1 VEDRIVTDK
10 LRWGILGTGRIAG
23 VFAKALAASATGELV
38 AVGSRTQESADRFG
52 NEHNVPKCYGTY
64 EALLADP
71 DVQAVY
77 LAMLHPWHAEWAVK
91 ATDAGKHI
99 LCEKPLTINY
109 AEALAVVE
117 AARRNDVF
125 LMEAFMYRCS
135 PQTQKLAEL
144 LKAKTIGDVRS
155 IQATFSFQSQFDP
168 EARHIKNAKG
178 GGGIMDLGCYCMS
191 MARLIAGAAVGQ
203 DFAEPVEIK
212 AVGHI
217 GEISKSD
224 EWTVAAVKFPG
235 DIVAQLACAVMANQ
249 GDNAVRIFGTEGS
262 IFVPTPW
269 FPARNGGASSIF
281 VQRNGEEK
289 PEEIV
294 VSADRELYAIEADIV
309 AANIA
314 NRQAPSPAMSWDDTL
329 GNMRALDKWRQQIG
343 MVFESEQLE
352 ALTLPVDQKP
362 LAVRPE
368 AKMPYASL
376 DGVSKPVSRLFAG
389 AMWAENINHAC
400 VLYDAFVE
408 YGGTAF
414 DTAYVY
420 GGGNADRL
428 LGQWMKL
435 RGNREQVVVMIKG
448 AHTPLCDPEHLTSQ
462 LFESLDRMQT
472 DYTDIYTMHRDNP
485 AIPAGEFIDVVNEH
499 MRAGRIHAFGVS
511 NWSLDRV
518 EEANAYAKA
527 HGLRGISGVS
537 NNFSLARM
545 VEAPWDGCIA
555 ASDPAS
561 RAWFMKT
568 RLPLLAWSSQAQG
581 FFALGDTPE
590 WPSLWMARCWSSE
603 DNFQRLARAKEL
615 GQKYGVSALNIA
627 LAYVLNQPFPTF
639 ALVGPQTPTEVRTTM
654 PALGIT
660 LTEEEMRWLNLETE
674 RIHVMTQ

>member
-1 VEDRIVTDK
+1 MIVTNK
-10 LRWGILGTGRIAG
+10 LRWGILSTGRIAG
-23 VFAKALAASATGELV
+23 VFAKALAASATGDLV

-52 NEHNVPKCYGTY
+52 DEHSVPKRYGSY

-77 LAMLHPWHAEWAVK
+77 LAMLHPWHAEWAIK
-91 ATDAGKHI
+91 AADAGKHI

-125 LMEAFMYRCS
+125 LMEAFMYRCH

-144 LKAKTIGDVRS
+144 LKAKAIGDVRS
-155 IQATFSFQSQFDP
+155 VQATFSFQSQFDP

-191 MARLIAGAAVGQ
+191 MARLVAGADQGK
-203 DFAEPVEIK
+203 DFAEPLEIK

-224 EWTVAAVKFPG
+224 EWSVAAVKFPG
-235 DIVAQLACAVMANQ
+235 DIVAQLACGVLANQ
-249 GDNAVRIFGTEGS
+249 GENAVRIFGTEGS
-262 IFVPTPW
+262 IYLPTPW
-269 FPARNGGASSIF
+269 FPARSGGASSIF
-281 VQRNGEEK
+281 VHRNGEEK
-289 PEEIV
+289 PEEIIIP
-294 VSADRELYAIEADIV
+294 ADRELYAIEADTV
-309 AANIA
+309 AENIA
-314 NRQAPSPAMSWDDTL
+314 RRQALSPAMTWEDTL
-329 GNMRALDKWRQQIG
+329 GNMRALDRWRRELG
-343 MVFESEQLE
+343 MVYEAEQPE
-352 ALTLPVDQKP
+352 AWTLPVDKKP

-368 AKMPYASL
+368 SKMPYASI
-376 DGVSKPVSRLFAG
+376 DGVPMPVSRLMAG
-389 AMWAENINHAC
+389 AMWAQNLPHAC

-408 YGGTAF
+408 YGGNAF
-414 DTAYVY
+414 DTAWVY
-420 GGGNADRL
+420 GGGEADRL

-435 RGNREQVVVMIKG
+435 RGNRKEVVVMAKG
-448 AHTPLCDPEHLTSQ
+448 AHTPFCDPDSLTRQ
-462 LFESLDRMQT
+462 FFETLERMQT
-472 DYTDIYTMHRDNP
+472 DYVDIYTMHRDNP
-485 AIPAGEFIDVVNEH
+485 EIPAGEFIDVVNEH
-499 MRAGRIHAFGVS
+499 MRAGRIRAFGVS
-511 NWSLDRV
+511 NWSLARV
-518 EEANAYAKA
+518 EEANAYAQA

-561 RAWFMKT
+561 REWFMNT

-581 FFALGDTPE
+581 FFALGEAPE

-603 DNFQRLARAKEL
+603 DNFRRLARAKEL
-615 GQKYGVSALNIA
+615 AQQYGVSALNIA

-639 ALVGPQTPTEVRTTM
+639 ALVGPQTPTEVRTLM
-654 PALGIT
+654 PALDIT

-674 RIHVMTQ
+674 RVPSS